1 MGLRC
6 TQHGRTEA
14 AGRVS
19 IEMSSGIGRVPGP
32 EQGDHK
38 VMVTTAEASAT
49 CLGVGVDM
57 AGTTA
62 ASPTCIGLSSYHAV
76 RTLGPGIGMASASG
90 SRLAHQPD
98 TGERVGHQMFLG
110 LGCAYH
116 SSMVAE
122 PVSGL
127 AGFANRDAGSGRAS
141 GAMEKNCLS
150 TVAVEKSSHRD
161 RGNEGSIGVEGCR
174 PGERSSSSGAR
185 RENGE
190 PNMMMLDRRDTD
202 EVSVVLKA
210 TSRGPSEE
218 SVILG
223 GEGMVNGVTVREEVT
238 DRGKSVRT
246 ATLLWQSGD
255 SGL

>member
-1 MGLRC
+1 MGLWC

-14 AGRVS
+14 ARRVS
-19 IEMSSGIGRVPGP
+19 IKRSSGIGRVPGP

-90 SRLAHQPD
+90 SRSAHQPD
-98 TGERVGHQMFLG
+98 TGERVGHHFFLG

-150 TVAVEKSSHRD
+150 TVVVEKSSHRD
-161 RGNEGSIGVEGCR
+161 RGNEGSIGVEACR

-185 RENGE
+185 RG
-190 PNMMMLDRRDTD
+190 
-202 EVSVVLKA
+202 A
-210 TSRGPSEE
+210 FY
-218 SVILG
+218 
-223 GEGMVNGVTVREEVT
+223 
-238 DRGKSVRT
+238 
-246 ATLLWQSGD
+246 
-255 SGL
+255 